1 MKERTAG
8 FRGERIARYAP
19 LALAE
24 REPLVDRIA
33 ISLIA
38 LLALGAC
45 QPSSNGG
52 DATAPPASEASAPTT
67 EVEAASALPAAA
79 ERLGESLAERL
90 AGRSEAD
97 RARDAARKPAEV
109 VAFLGIA
116 EGMTVLDV
124 FSAGGWYA
132 EVLSRA
138 VGPEGT
144 VYAQNTEFLLSM
156 RDGANEKAMT
166 ARLAD
171 GRLPNVQRLDREMD
185 ALGLAPD
192 SVDVAVLAL
201 NFHDIYNRG
210 GLDGALGFLG
220 RIHTV
225 LKPGGVLGLID
236 HHGAAG
242 NDNAALHRVEKA
254 RVLEVIEASPFVL
267 EAESDVLANPDDDL
281 SAMVFAPEIR
291 GKTSRFLLRL
301 RKAG

>member
-1 MKERTAG
+1 MS
-8 FRGERIARYAP
+8 RIFLLISM
-19 LALAE
+19 LAVA
-24 REPLVDRIA
+24 
-33 ISLIA
+33 
-38 LLALGAC
+38 AC
-45 QPSSNGG
+45 QPPSDPGG
-52 DATAPPASEASAPTT
+52 ADAPSASVAPAPGA
-67 EVEAASALPAAA
+67 EVGALP
-79 ERLGESLAERL
+79 SLAERL

-109 VAFLGIA
+109 IAFLGIA

-132 EVLSRA
+132 EVLSQA
-138 VGPEGT
+138 VGSEGT

-171 GRLPNVQRLDREMD
+171 DRLPNVQRLDREME
-185 ALGLAPD
+185 ALGLAPE
-192 SVDVAVLAL
+192 SVDAAMLAL

-210 GLDGALGFLG
+210 GLDGALEFLG